1 MFCALLGID
10 KMYTWQPSHNSQ
22 CTTHSVGK
30 QVPLILNNH
39 TPLLLFSKKELN
51 PYFGKCY
58 AKHRCIWM
66 PRTLYLV
73 PQSCL
78 TLNVFDG
85 KNLQCLILS
94 LSHIQLDW
102 KNNDDSFFDLSYF
115 ILVFT
120 NEHNIITLNH
130 PQTCVFWNHPVVT
143 LTKNDLCCLSVNHS
157 GDQELVQM
165 QKRQTI

>member
-1 MFCALLGID
+1 
-10 KMYTWQPSHNSQ
+10 MYTWQPSHNSQ

-39 TPLLLFSKKELN
+39 TPLLLFSKKEL
-51 PYFGKCY
+51 
-58 AKHRCIWM
+58 
-66 PRTLYLV
+66 TLTLASVMQNTDAYGCPGRHLV

-94 LSHIQLDW
+94 LSHIQVDW
-102 KNNDDSFFDLSYF
+102 KNNDNSFFGLSHF

-130 PQTCVFWNHPVVT
+130 PQTCVFPNHSGVT
-143 LTKNDLCCLSVNHS
+143 LTKRYLCCLSVNHS